1 MNMDEKN
8 PLEILNQVP
17 LDTQTAE
24 IANDI
29 LKETDVDKVKD
40 LTNLFNLNQRKKN
53 VVRLMKFNSLLDSI
67 SDHMLDRFEK
77 RAGEFSNSDLLDY
90 MQVVQSAIDRTQKSL
105 DLIADTP
112 AIQVNTQNNVN
123 INLNDDGLSRE
134 SKKRVADAVA
144 ALLDKIKQSGDMND
158 IIETDATVI
167 EPTKTDNVKSEP

>member
-1 MNMDEKN
+1 MSSEDKTA
-8 PLEILNQVP
+8 LELLNEVP
-17 LDTQTAE
+17 LDEQTAE

-29 LKETDVDKVKD
+29 LQETDVEKVKD

-53 VVRLMKFNSLLDSI
+53 VVRLMKFNSLLDNI

-112 AIQVNTQNNVN
+112 AIQVNTQNNLN
-123 INLNDDGLSRE
+123 ITVNDDGLSRE
-134 SKKRVADAVA
+134 SKKRVADAIA
-144 ALLDKIKQSGDMND
+144 GILGKIKQLDDMED
-158 IIETDATVI
+158 VIETDATIVNCDESHDI
-167 EPTKTDNVKSEP
+167 KNSS

>member
-1 MNMDEKN
+1 MEDEKTA
-8 PLEILNQVP
+8 LEILNEVP
-17 LDTQTAE
+17 LDKQTAE

-29 LKETDVDKVKD
+29 LQETDIDKVKD

-123 INLNDDGLSRE
+123 ITLNDDGLSRE
-134 SKKRVADAVA
+134 SKKRVADAIA
-144 ALLDKIKQSGDMND
+144 GILGKIKQLDD
-158 IIETDATVI
+158 EKEIIETEVC
-167 EPTKTDNVKSEP
+167 TDNSTNSDD